1 MSPPKKGPAT
11 SEASRLALDVLAK
24 WQKAVPERWAI
35 IYGEL
40 TNVGVKIQP
49 VLKVGTHVTID
60 ADRGTMLVKTKR
72 AAIGVGNDRS
82 LVSLVEAIEEGDLDV
97 GDLPALRENIRQL
110 FKGFEKQIQ
119 DVKNAAAHAESEK
132 NRKIK
137 EVLPTIIDEFGA
149 DIMTYRNPKNPND
162 NVKAGGR

>member
-24 WQKAVPERWAI
+24 WQKAVSERWVI
-35 IYGEL
+35 IYRDL
-40 TNVGVKIQP
+40 DNVGIKTQNI
-49 VLKVGTHVTID
+49 LKVGTNVTID
-60 ADRGTMLVKTKR
+60 ADRVTMLVKTKR
-72 AAIGVGNDRS
+72 AVIGIGNDRS
-82 LVSLVEAIEEGDLDV
+82 LVSLVEAIQEGDLDV

-119 DVKNAAAHAESEK
+119 DVKDAAAHAESEK

-149 DIMTYRNPKNPND
+149 DIMTYRNPKTPND
-162 NVKAGGR
+162 NVKAGE